1 MATDETVRTRISN
14 EALERLRKRVGERE
28 GPIARNPITRSQIR
42 HYGVMTGDMRPLFVD
57 LEYARKGPWQSLI
70 APQGVLVHEEAFDPE
85 VDGLPGCKAILGS
98 ADLEWLLPIRLAD
111 SLASETTLVEVE
123 EVSQAAELG
132 RAVCIATSTEVKNQ
146 EQRSVGTARL
156 RWTCYE
162 RGSGGQR
169 ALYGKRKEP
178 HVYEREDIEAL
189 GEEYKKE
196 QPRGADSLVPGEVS
210 VGDELQPVLK
220 GPTTRSRYMGPGVTH
235 WYWGHLQGF
244 EAQERHPELFFT
256 NENGAPEPLVAID
269 ANHHRAQRWGGVPG
283 ALEANTER
291 VHHAVH
297 LLMNWMGDA
306 GFVRRL
312 ELSFPGQNMIGDV
325 TRSYGRVTGKR
336 EEGDR
341 GLVDLDIWQENQLGE
356 RITQGTARVALSL
369 S

>member
-1 MATDETVRTRISN
+1 LATDETVRTRISN

-244 EAQERHPELFFT
+244 EAQERHP
-256 NENGAPEPLVAID
+256 
-269 ANHHRAQRWGGVPG
+269 GVPG

-312 ELSFPGQNMIGDV
+312 ELSFPCQNMIGDV

-356 RITQGTARVALSL
+356 RITQGTARVALPL